1 MRVAIYCRVSTSYK
15 GQDIDMQR
23 TDLLA
28 YYTARGWT
36 VVKEYIDDGISGAKL
51 DRKSFKELMI
61 DAKQRKFDA
70 VLVWKLN
77 RFSRSMIHLVSSVNE
92 LEAMGVQFVS
102 LKDSIDFT
110 TPAGRLQFHLLAA
123 LAEFERENIRENVR
137 SGIENARRKGK
148 RIGRK
153 GLAPVERRQIIE
165 AHADNPGLFIRQLA
179 KLTKQKPS
187 SVHKTLSL
195 YRKGKL
201 DKEGFVHD

>member
-1 MRVAIYCRVSTSYK
+1 MRVAIYCRVSTSDK

-28 YYTARGWT
+28 YCNVRRWT
-36 VVKEYIDDGISGAKL
+36 VVKEYTDCGISGAKL
-51 DRKSFKELMI
+51 DRKSFEELMI

-110 TPAGRLQFHLLAA
+110 TPSGRLQFHLLAA

-148 RIGRK
+148 QIGRK

-165 AHADNPGLFIRQLA
+165 AHTDNPGLSIRQLA

-187 SVHKTLSL
+187 SVHKTLSIF
-195 YRKGKL
+195 RKGKL
-201 DKEGFVHD
+201 DKEGFLHD